1 MREVEATMGSR
12 HNSGPLNGPGQGRRM
27 PKRRHRLKGSYFEQY
42 NTSIIAAFKSV
53 PSFRPDQFKVHRPM
67 MGQCC
72 SCLPS
77 SRRDL
82 ISERICEEGIRNIFD
97 VRTELGSCGYFA
109 RSMPSIAY
117 ALRRVGQG
125 KFPDV
130 SLAVLN
136 NKRVVEAVQLT
147 LQEAQAEHAD
157 SPSSKK
163 RPPPSLSNYQQSAKR
178 ILSKMKASI
187 SGHLVRLTGWF
198 LLKFLSQFL
207 RTIQVHKGQ
216 LEMVHKVAQRGVP
229 VIYVPLHR
237 SHLDYI
243 LVTFIL
249 WNYSIR
255 APYVAAGNNLDIPF
269 FNMLMRGLG
278 GFYIRRKLD
287 KGGKKDHIYRAV
299 LHTYMQELLKKGEAF
314 EFFIE
319 GGRTRSGKALT
330 PKGGLLSIVVDSCI
344 EGLIPDAYVVPISIS
359 YERLLDGNF
368 HREQMG
374 LPKVSESFLG
384 AWKGIWRVL
393 CQNFG
398 SVRIDFAQP
407 FSVKEYIQCNPS
419 QLNRPL
425 SPMASSSGEN
435 SPESSC
441 PSLNGMTSS
450 SSRASLQFDCL
461 DNSRCLVKGM
471 GLHIVHT
478 AVHSTALTCTNMVA
492 FLFLIKFRQGVTMPR
507 LVHSFNW
514 LKQELKM
521 RNRDVAFC
529 GESDVVVEYA
539 EALLGTDLI
548 TRKHDEND
556 VEVLIPCLT
565 LPNVF
570 ELTYY
575 GNNVISPFLLESVI
589 ANALMYVGKFSPTNT
604 PLQENGPVRVC
615 RERVIGVAEE
625 LCKLLQEEFIFVPP
639 CGRLNEALSDMVEQF
654 ISLEILA
661 EEESEYDNLYTTF
674 DRQWANRLS
683 AQLSWADEEDD
694 DTDDTFVEEK
704 PLKLNIEQHTVCDK
718 LQFYHRIL
726 APILETYL
734 VTAYRISGSLGT
746 EMPEDDFM
754 RMLLAHAQ
762 DRVAKNSSLYAESAS
777 MDTLKN
783 AVKAYQNIRIV
794 ECYNAS
800 NLRIIGLC
808 DHYQVKERLG
818 HYIELLETLR
828 E

>member
-1 MREVEATMGSR
+1 MMREVETTMGSR
-12 HNSGPLNGPGQGRRM
+12 HNSGPLTAPVQGRRM
-27 PKRRHRLKGSYFEQY
+27 AKRRHRLKGSYFEQY

-53 PSFRPDQFKVHRPM
+53 PSFRSDQFKVHRPM

-77 SRRDL
+77 SKKDL
-82 ISERICEEGIRNIFD
+82 ISERICEEGIRDIFD

-109 RSMPSIAY
+109 RTMPYLAY
-117 ALRRVGQG
+117 ALRRVSQG
-125 KFPDV
+125 TFPDV
-130 SLAVLN
+130 SIAVLN
-136 NKRVVEAVQLT
+136 NKRVMEAVQLT
-147 LQEAQAEHAD
+147 LQEAQAGTCRFPQQQEEA
-157 SPSSKK
+157 SPHPVPIPAVSQEDPQQDEGFHISSFDQVGQLTWSGN
-163 RPPPSLSNYQQSAKR
+163 SLLIR
-178 ILSKMKASI
+178 F
-187 SGHLVRLTGWF
+187 TGWF

-216 LEMVHKVAQRGVP
+216 LEMVHKVAQAGE
-229 VIYVPLHR
+229 R
-237 SHLDYI
+237 SSD
-243 LVTFIL
+243 
-249 WNYSIR
+249 
-255 APYVAAGNNLDIPF
+255 
-269 FNMLMRGLG
+269 
-278 GFYIRRKLD
+278 RRWW
-287 KGGKKDHIYRAV
+287 GAQ
-299 LHTYMQELLKKGEAF
+299 YMQELLKKGEAF

-344 EGLIPDAYVVPISIS
+344 EGVIPDAYVVPISIS

-407 FSVKEYIQCNPS
+407 FSVKEYIQCNPA

-450 SSRASLQFDCL
+450 SSRASLQFDGL

-478 AVHSTALTCTNMVA
+478 AVHSTAVTCTNMVA
-492 FLFLIKFRQGVTMPR
+492 FLFLFKFRQGVTMPR
-507 LVHSFNW
+507 LVYSFNW

-529 GESDVVVEYA
+529 GESDAVVEYA
-539 EALLGTDLI
+539 EALLGADLI
-548 TRKHDEND
+548 TRNAHSVPD
-556 VEVLIPCLT
+556 

-589 ANALMYVGKFSPTNT
+589 ANALMYVGKFSLTNT
-604 PLQENGPVRVC
+604 PPVENGPVRVS

-639 CGRLNEALSDMVEQF
+639 CGRLNEALSDMIEQF

-661 EEESEYDNLYTTF
+661 EEQTEYDNLYTTF

-694 DTDDTFVEEK
+694 DSDDTFVEEK
-704 PLKLNIEQHTVCDK
+704 PLKLNIEQQSVCEK

-734 VTAYRISGSLGT
+734 VTAYRISGYLET

-754 RMLLAHAQ
+754 RQLLAHAQ
-762 DRVAKNSSLYAESAS
+762 ERVTKNSSLYAESAS

-783 AVKAYQNIRIV
+783 AVKAYQNIRVV

-808 DHYQVKERLG
+808 DHYQVRERLG
-818 HYIELLETLR
+818 HYIELLETLNLPWTKDSR
-828 E
+828 TE